1 MNSSMDLYGD
11 KQIYAFNILKFF
23 ASIGI
28 ALLHFNWH
36 IIPQGYL
43 LVEMFFMLS
52 GFFLFLNIENYQKL
66 DVKKILWKKLK
77 KFYLLYILALFGQMI
92 VSGHLFSLAD
102 FLATVFFLDSLGISK
117 RYAYGAWW
125 FFGVWIFCYTFYIK
139 MFSVYNQKKA
149 LFIIFSI
156 VFVCISSAYTYSPGH
171 CLNRVDQILIGPFQF
186 GLIRGLSGIGL
197 GILLSYLIKNMDK
210 VNSTIIIVLEVLSL
224 CLLLKYLCKDATSAY
239 DFLNYVNVSSI
250 ILCVYLA
257 SDKYMYFVNL
267 VGKKCKNF
275 FSLSLPIYI
284 FHPIV
289 CYTLKKFNYEIQE
302 YPVWL
307 YLIWVVLLAFIMQY
321 IQKFCF
327 YLYHKVYGD
336 KIW

>member
-1 MNSSMDLYGD
+1 MNSSMDLRES
-11 KQIYAFNILKFF
+11 KHIYAFNILKFL

-52 GFFLFLNIENYQKL
+52 GFCLFLHIEKYQKL
-66 DVKKILWKKLK
+66 NVKEILWKKLK

-92 VSGHLFSLAD
+92 VSGHLFSFTD
-102 FLATVFFLDSLGISK
+102 FFSTAFFLDSLGISK

-139 MFSVYNQKKA
+139 MFSVYDQKKA

-156 VFVCISSAYTYSPGH
+156 VFVCISSAYTYSSGH

-186 GLIRGLSGIGL
+186 GLIRGFAGIGL
-197 GILLSYLIKNMDK
+197 GILLSYFIKNMDK
-210 VNSTIIIVLEVLSL
+210 VDSVFVVVLEVLSL

-239 DFLNYVNVSSI
+239 DFLNYINVSCI
-250 ILCVYLA
+250 ILCIYLA
-257 SDKYMYFVNL
+257 SDKYMHFVNF
-267 VGKKCKNF
+267 VGKKYEAF

-289 CYTLKKFNYEIQE
+289 YYTLRKFNYEIQE
-302 YPVWL
+302 YSVWL
-307 YLIWVVLLAFIMQY
+307 YLVWVLWLAFIMQH

-327 YLYHKVYGD
+327 YLYQKIHGD
-336 KIW
+336 RI